1 LTHVKPLS
9 KKIDDTHTYQ
19 GKKQPIQA
27 GAARAPLE
35 KHDNAANAVY
45 KIFHMPH
52 VLIVDDDLNTR
63 EALVEISTAEGFS
76 TAVAGNIREA
86 QIQIA
91 RQRPDVVLIDLKL
104 PDGSGMDLFNDI
116 ESRSTTEIVLITGH
130 ASIETAV
137 EALRLGAADYLTKPI
152 NFRRLKALLSRV
164 PRTVDLKTEIGALR
178 SELRRLGHFGQMLG
192 AAPVMQKLYNH
203 IGRVAPTEATVLLLG
218 ESGTGKELAAQTIH
232 DLSLRQKQPFLPVNC
247 GAISPQLIES
257 EIFGH
262 EKGSF
267 TGADRQHKG
276 YFERANGG
284 TLFLDEITEM
294 PIELQVKL
302 LRVLETGS
310 FMRIGSNQELETD
323 VRVIAATNRD
333 PEDAIQEGK
342 LRLDLYHRL
351 NVFPLKIPPVRERG
365 TDIELLALHFLE
377 EFNTAHGTS
386 KVISPDGLA
395 CLSAYHWPGNV
406 RELRNYMQR
415 AFILSDQTIDAAA
428 LAPTMTTHSPVG
440 LTLAIPVGTSLA
452 DVDRKLIFATLELC
466 GGVKKRAAD
475 ILGISLKTLYN
486 RLEEYGPHEALP
498 KDDDPF
504 FSRTN
509 GDSSLYKRDMY
520 G

>member
-1 LTHVKPLS
+1 
-9 KKIDDTHTYQ
+9 
-19 GKKQPIQA
+19 
-27 GAARAPLE
+27 
-35 KHDNAANAVY
+35 
-45 KIFHMPH
+45 MPH

-63 EALVEISTAEGFS
+63 EALVEITAAEGFT
-76 TAVAGNIREA
+76 TAVAGNIRDA

-91 RQRPDVVLIDLKL
+91 LQRPDVVLIDLKL

-116 ESRSTTEIVLITGH
+116 ESRATTQIVLITGH

-164 PRTVDLKTEIGALR
+164 PRTADLKTEIGVLR
-178 SELRRLGHFGQMLG
+178 SELKRLGHFGQMLG

-203 IGRVAPTEATVLLLG
+203 ISRVAPTEATVLLLG

-276 YFERANGG
+276 YFERASGG
-284 TLFLDEITEM
+284 TLLLDEITEM

-310 FMRIGSNQELETD
+310 FMRIGSNQEQETD

-333 PEDAIQEGK
+333 PEDAILEGK

-351 NVFPLKIPPVRERG
+351 NVFPLKIPALRERG
-365 TDIELLALHFLE
+365 ADVELLAQRFLD
-377 EFNTAHGTS
+377 EFNLAHGTE
-386 KVISPDGLA
+386 KVLSADGLA
-395 CLSAYHWPGNV
+395 CLSAHHWPGNV

-415 AFILSDQTIDAAA
+415 AFILSDRIIDASV
-428 LAPTMTTHSPVG
+428 LAPTMTTHAPTG

-452 DVDRKLIFATLELC
+452 DVDRRLIFATLELC

-486 RLEEYGPHEALP
+486 RLEEYGPNEAPQKEESAFLH
-498 KDDDPF
+498 KAKEDVALQKG
-504 FSRTN
+504 N
-509 GDSSLYKRDMY
+509 MY

>member
-1 LTHVKPLS
+1 
-9 KKIDDTHTYQ
+9 
-19 GKKQPIQA
+19 
-27 GAARAPLE
+27 
-35 KHDNAANAVY
+35 
-45 KIFHMPH
+45 MPH
-52 VLIVDDDLNTR
+52 VLIVDDDINTR
-63 EALVEISTAEGFS
+63 EALVEIAAAEGFT
-76 TAVAGNIREA
+76 TAVAGTIHDAQA
-86 QIQIA
+86 QITS
-91 RQRPDVVLIDLKL
+91 QRPDVVLVDLKL
-104 PDGSGMDLFNDI
+104 PDGNGMDLFNDI
-116 ESRSTTEIVLITGH
+116 EARSSTEIILITGH
-130 ASIETAV
+130 ASVETAV
-137 EALRLGAADYLTKPI
+137 DALRLGAADYLTKPI

-164 PRTVDLKTEIGALR
+164 PRTVDLKAEIGVLR

-232 DLSLRQKQPFLPVNC
+232 DLSLRQKHPFLPVNC

-294 PIELQVKL
+294 PVELQVKL
-302 LRVLETGS
+302 LRVLESGA

-323 VRVIAATNRD
+323 VRVIAASNRD
-333 PEDAIQEGK
+333 PEDAIVEGK

-351 NVFPLKIPPVRERG
+351 NVFPLVIPPLRERG
-365 TDIELLALHFLE
+365 SDVELLAQHFLDGL
-377 EFNTAHGTS
+377 NAAHGTN
-386 KVISPDGLA
+386 KVFSPDGLA
-395 CLSAYHWPGNV
+395 SLSTYHWPGNV
-406 RELRNYMQR
+406 RELRNYIQR
-415 AFILSDQTIDAAA
+415 AFILSDHMIDAAA
-428 LAPTMTTHSPVG
+428 LAPAITAQSPVG

-452 DVDRKLIFATLELC
+452 EVDRKLIFATLELC

-486 RLEEYGPHEALP
+486 RLEEYGPNVVPE
-498 KDDDPF
+498 KDDASTSNRAWPH
-504 FSRTN
+504 
-509 GDSSLYKRDMY
+509 
-520 G
+520 

>member
-1 LTHVKPLS
+1 
-9 KKIDDTHTYQ
+9 
-19 GKKQPIQA
+19 
-27 GAARAPLE
+27 
-35 KHDNAANAVY
+35 
-45 KIFHMPH
+45 MPH

-63 EALVEISTAEGFS
+63 EALVEITTAEGF
-76 TAVAGNIREA
+76 TAAVAENIRDA
-86 QIQIA
+86 QIQIG
-91 RQRPDVVLIDLKL
+91 RQKPDVVLIDLKL
-104 PDGSGMDLFNDI
+104 PDGNGLDLFSDI
-116 ESRSTTEIVLITGH
+116 ESRSTTQIVLITGH
-130 ASIETAV
+130 ASLETAV
-137 EALRLGAADYLTKPI
+137 DALRLGAADYLTKPI

-164 PRTVDLKTEIGALR
+164 PRTADLKTEIGALR
-178 SELRRLGHFGQMLG
+178 TELQRLGHFGQMLG

-302 LRVLETGS
+302 LRVLETGA
-310 FMRIGSNQELETD
+310 FMRIGSSQELETD
-323 VRVIAATNRD
+323 VRIIAATNRD
-333 PEDAIQEGK
+333 PEDAIAEGK

-351 NVFPLKIPPVRERG
+351 NVFPLKIPPLRARG
-365 TDIELLALHFLE
+365 ADVELLAQHFLDE
-377 EFNTAHGTS
+377 LNAAHGTA

-395 CLSAYHWPGNV
+395 CLDDYHWPGNV

-415 AFILSDQTIDAAA
+415 AFILSDHLIDAAA
-428 LAPTMTTHSPVG
+428 LAPTMTAQSSTG
-440 LTLAIPVGTSLA
+440 LTLSIPVGTSLA

-486 RLEEYGPHEALP
+486 RLEEYGPHDVLET
-498 KDDDPF
+498 DD
-504 FSRTN
+504 TY
-509 GDSSLYKRDMY
+509 LYKESAGPNPGKNNLY